1 MNKEMDFMK
10 IGLYA
15 LAGFGAFAVYNKYMG
30 GDKAAD
36 VIVVGGGEDATTSFS
51 GTDWQRA
58 GRSRETMWQGS
69 GVYSNASGRTRRAS
83 KTARPLFN
91 TWTPGDYRGEVK
103 RTPSGV
109 YSNASGRTR
118 RASKTARPLFNTWTP
133 GDYRGEVKRTSSGVY
148 ASANG
153 YSNARGTDWQRSG
166 QALSSGTDWQDVN
179 LNACGG
185 CGA

>member
-1 MNKEMDFMK
+1 MDKEMDFMK

-51 GTDWQRA
+51 GTDWQNA

-69 GVYSNASGRTRRAS
+69 GLYTNASGRTMGAS
-83 KTARPLFN
+83 KTGRALFN
-91 TWTPGDYRGEVK
+91 TWTPGDHRGEVR

-109 YSNASGRTR
+109 Y
-118 RASKTARPLFNTWTP
+118 
-133 GDYRGEVKRTSSGVY
+133 
-148 ASANG
+148 ASASG
-153 YSNARGTDWQRSG
+153 YSNARGTDWQRQG

>member
-1 MNKEMDFMK
+1 MDFMK

-51 GTDWQRA
+51 GTDWQNA

-69 GVYSNASGRTRRAS
+69 GLYTNASGRTMGAAS
-83 KTARPLFN
+83 
-91 TWTPGDYRGEVK
+91 
-103 RTPSGV
+103 
-109 YSNASGRTR
+109 
-118 RASKTARPLFNTWTP
+118 
-133 GDYRGEVKRTSSGVY
+133 
-148 ASANG
+148 G

>member
-1 MNKEMDFMK
+1 MDLK
-10 IGLYA
+10 TIGLYG
-15 LAGFGAFAVYNKYMG
+15 LAGLGAYALYEKMT
-30 GDKAAD
+30 
-36 VIVVGGGEDATTSFS
+36 ATSSYS
-51 GTDWQRA
+51 GTDWQRSGIRGTAWQDMNSNFTGTDWQNA

-69 GVYSNASGRTRRAS
+69 GLYTNASGRTMGAS
-83 KTARPLFN
+83 KTGRALFN
-91 TWTPGDYRGEVK
+91 TWTPGDHRGEVR

-109 YSNASGRTR
+109 Y
-118 RASKTARPLFNTWTP
+118 
-133 GDYRGEVKRTSSGVY
+133 
-148 ASANG
+148 ASASG

>member
-1 MNKEMDFMK
+1 MDFMK

-51 GTDWQRA
+51 GTDWQNA

-69 GVYSNASGRTRRAS
+69 GLYTNASGRTMGAS
-83 KTARPLFN
+83 KTGRALFN
-91 TWTPGDYRGEVK
+91 TWTPGDHRGEVR

-109 YSNASGRTR
+109 Y
-118 RASKTARPLFNTWTP
+118 
-133 GDYRGEVKRTSSGVY
+133 
-148 ASANG
+148 ASASG

>member
-1 MNKEMDFMK
+1 MDKEMDFMK

-51 GTDWQRA
+51 GTDWQNA

-69 GVYSNASGRTRRAS
+69 GLYTNASGRTMGAS
-83 KTARPLFN
+83 KTGRALFN
-91 TWTPGDYRGEVK
+91 TWTPGDHRGEVR

-109 YSNASGRTR
+109 Y
-118 RASKTARPLFNTWTP
+118 
-133 GDYRGEVKRTSSGVY
+133 
-148 ASANG
+148 ASASG

>member
-1 MNKEMDFMK
+1 MDKEMDFMK

-51 GTDWQRA
+51 GTDWQNA

-69 GVYSNASGRTRRAS
+69 GLYTNASGRTMGAS
-83 KTARPLFN
+83 KTGRALFN
-91 TWTPGDYRGEVK
+91 TWTPGDHRGEVR

-109 YSNASGRTR
+109 Y
-118 RASKTARPLFNTWTP
+118 
-133 GDYRGEVKRTSSGVY
+133 
-148 ASANG
+148 ASASG

-166 QALSSGTDWQDVN
+166 QVLSSGTDWQEI
-179 LNACGG
+179 ACSGTKQPQ
-185 CGA
+185 

>member
-1 MNKEMDFMK
+1 MDFMK

-51 GTDWQRA
+51 GTDWQNA

-69 GVYSNASGRTRRAS
+69 GLYTNASGRTMGAS
-83 KTARPLFN
+83 KTGRALFN
-91 TWTPGDYRGEVK
+91 TWTPEDHRGEVR

-109 YSNASGRTR
+109 Y
-118 RASKTARPLFNTWTP
+118 
-133 GDYRGEVKRTSSGVY
+133 
-148 ASANG
+148 ASASG

>member
-1 MNKEMDFMK
+1 MDFMK

-103 RTPSGV
+103 RT
-109 YSNASGRTR
+109 
-118 RASKTARPLFNTWTP
+118 
-133 GDYRGEVKRTSSGVY
+133 SSGVY

>member
-1 MNKEMDFMK
+1 MEKDMDFMK

-30 GDKAAD
+30 GDKPTAD
-36 VIVVGGGEDATTSFS
+36 VIVVGDDATETMQSFS
-51 GTDWQRA
+51 GTDWQNA
-58 GRSRETMWQGS
+58 GRSRETNWQGS
-69 GVYSNASGRTRRAS
+69 GVFSNASGRTMGAS
-83 KTARPLFN
+83 KTGRALFN
-91 TWTPGDYRGEVK
+91 TWTPGDHRGQVT
-103 RTPSGV
+103 RTP
-109 YSNASGRTR
+109 
-118 RASKTARPLFNTWTP
+118 
-133 GDYRGEVKRTSSGVY
+133 SGVY

-179 LNACGG
+179 LNACGS